1 MCHFYDLPVF
11 YLPLLQPT
19 SAWLVTGN
27 VKRTVTEWNYARECR
42 TNSNTR
48 CGLWLFWICIKGR
61 RFVVV
66 VVLSTLVP
74 SLTLSSRTAM
84 ILPLSTWSYP
94 EEQKGKDLT
103 PVHLILPW
111 RAERQRSYPC
121 ATSYHKHPPN
131 RKSTKPLIIKICSI
145 YHVHLQRWSMIFNMK
160 LWL

>member
-1 MCHFYDLPVF
+1 MCHVYDLPVF

-84 ILPLSTWSYP
+84 ILPLSPYLTLKSRKAKISPLSTWSYP
-94 EEQKGKDLT
+94 EEQKGIDLT
-103 PVHLILPW
+103 PVLPPTTNILL
-111 RAERQRSYPC
+111 
-121 ATSYHKHPPN
+121 TVNPPN
-131 RKSTKPLIIKICSI
+131 
-145 YHVHLQRWSMIFNMK
+145 